1 MIKDLKQAWN
11 DFQVP
16 GNYTKWWL
24 VILPVIILSIVGSVE
39 SSILSGIASVVL
51 LGLTGMIASVR
62 IKAYYTPATTK
73 PSWELDEHKPKFIR
87 DFFAG
92 ILYNVPFVV
101 VFFTLIAISLPTIII
116 TEHITWLLSLLVLGL
131 LPSMAGLLYIYTY
144 IPFSLTPYILA
155 IDKDIS
161 VWDALGLSFDIMNE
175 KEEYK
180 TNVINYTV
188 AVLMIYA
195 VSLLSFMIPLIATL
209 PFIVYLQTRIY
220 VDILEDAGYL
230 TDEHTEVVSG
240 KVGQDYTSDVTEY
253 DEDEDIVFWNS
264 DWDGIDEDIESY
276 IDPEDI
282 AILKDNGYT
291 DEDIK
296 GIIDAIEDD
305 GSDDDQVLE
314 NTNSTD
320 SEDTENVVEDEVVNT
335 EDEDTKDVK

>member
-1 MIKDLKQAWN
+1 MIQDLKQAWN

-16 GNYTKWWL
+16 GNYTKWWT
-24 VILPVIILSIVGSVE
+24 VILPVVILSIVGSVD

-87 DFFAG
+87 DFVAG
-92 ILYNVPFVV
+92 ILFNVPFVV
-101 VFFTLIAISLPTIII
+101 SVFTLFVISFPTIII
-116 TEHITWLLSLLVLGL
+116 TEHITWLLSLLVLVL
-131 LPSMAGLLYIYTY
+131 LPAMAGLLYIYTY

-155 IDKDIS
+155 IDKDIG
-161 VWDALGLSFDIMNE
+161 VWDALGLSYDIMNE

-180 TNVINYTV
+180 TNVIDYTV
-188 AVLMIYA
+188 AVLILYA
-195 VSLLSFMIPLIATL
+195 ISLLTFMIPILVAL
-209 PFIVYLQTRIY
+209 PFIFYLQTRIY

-240 KVGQDYTSDVTEY
+240 KVGQEYTSDITEY

-264 DWDGIDEDIESY
+264 DWDEIDEDIEPY
-276 IDPEDI
+276 IDPEDV

-296 GIIDAIEDD
+296 GIIDAIE
-305 GSDDDQVLE
+305 GEGLE
-314 NTNSTD
+314 SKDSTD
-320 SEDTENVVEDEVVNT
+320 SEDTDNVV